1 MKKFTLLLTLLV
13 LAICANAETVTDV
26 LTTDDLAATGSSYKN
41 FSDFKFTSE
50 AKYLGCTSKNVGI
63 QLNTGKKTVNNV
75 DYYVGIATSQ
85 SGGLVKKVL
94 VEWNTTKTT
103 SPRTLNVYGSNE
115 PFDNTKNY
123 TSGSTLVG
131 QITYD
136 TTNGI
141 TTELSISDDYAYVAL
156 VSKKNSLVL
165 DKISIEWEAA
175 AATQCANPT
184 FSPASGTIWG
194 QQDEKIEIALN
205 CTTDG
210 AEIKYSEYDK
220 GTDISTIPDENFKV
234 YNSDSKVELNCPGT
248 YNIAAFAT
256 KDGLDNS
263 EKVKGTWELKNYVT
277 VSDIADFITK
287 GEANKDD
294 DYYQFGDLYV
304 TASKGKYTYVRDNKG
319 NYLLIYGSLTY
330 NDGTTFS
337 NGQIIPGVAGKYEK
351 YNGANELTNPRILN
365 EVSKSDIN
373 TEYTKPLLKSIAN
386 ITDNDVCQY
395 VRINGVKIN
404 STDKTIEVGESSL
417 AYYLGR
423 FNTALPYN
431 LNGEYDA
438 IGIVELYNGNPQLAI
453 TEFVD
458 NSPKELFINGTQ
470 IAKKAPYTY
479 EGDVEL
485 AHGNTLTVTDG
496 SIVASST
503 EASIAYALEN
513 NYSQLGTEA
522 NLVQGGTG
530 RVFWTGK
537 YTATI
542 DLAAKTVKL
551 ASSDAYPAKLR
562 VVTNFED
569 GNTDWT
575 YTNTEYCAVNNE
587 GVYVFTNVPFVTP
600 GKFIISADYTSTDES
615 TVNDWALGSAD
626 AVNNVLESGGSVNL
640 IAWGAESPIQIKTRE
655 DGYLMATYDLT
666 VDLNNHT
673 ITSTIVTG
681 IEEIE
686 ADGAEIAVGEGSI
699 GVAGGKATIYN
710 AAGQT
715 VATANNAEVAVPAGL
730 YIVKVNGKATK
741 VIVK

>member
-1 MKKFTLLLTLLV
+1 M

-26 LTTDDLAATGSSYKN
+26 LTAENLGISGSGYNVFTDKQYEGGS
-41 FSDFKFTSE
+41 T
-50 AKYLGCTSKNVGI
+50 AKYFGAAIKSNGI
-63 QLNTGKKTVNNV
+63 QINKGATKYVNFNNV
-75 DYYVGIATSQ
+75 KYYHGIATSV
-85 SGGLVKKVL
+85 SGGNVKRVK
-94 VEWNTTKTT
+94 VEWNPNSKNTGTIIDVIVSNNAFEPGRSYASQSSTK
-103 SPRTLNVYGSNE
+103 SLQM
-115 PFDNTKNY
+115 TKGESTELEINGNY
-123 TSGSTLVG
+123 TFIAIASN
-131 QITYD
+131 
-136 TTNGI
+136 NG
-141 TTELSISDDYAYVAL
+141 AL
-156 VSKKNSLVL
+156 NL
-165 DKISIEWEAA
+165 DKVTIEWEAA

-194 QQDEKIEIALN
+194 QQGEKIKIALN

-263 EKVKGTWELKNYVT
+263 EKVSGTWELKNYVT

-337 NGQIIPGVAGKYEK
+337 NGQIIRGVAGTYAK

-404 STDKTIEVGESSL
+404 STDNTIKVGEDKL

-423 FNTALPYN
+423 FNPKLPTN

-470 IAKKAPYTY
+470 IAKKVPYTY

-485 AHGNTLTVTDG
+485 THGNTLTVTDG

-575 YTNTEYCAVNNE
+575 YTNTEYCADNNE
-587 GVYVFTNVPFVTP
+587 GVYEFTDVPFVTP

-626 AVNNVLESGGSVNL
+626 ADNNVLESGGSVNL

-666 VDLNNHT
+666 VNLNDHT
-673 ITSTIVTG
+673 ITSTIATG

-699 GVAGGKATIYN
+699 GVAGGNATIYN

>member
-13 LAICANAETVTDV
+13 FAICANAETVTDV
-26 LTTDDLAATGSSYKN
+26 ITIDDLPTSGTSYTP
-41 FSDFKFTSE
+41 FSDKQFTSNATYE
-50 AKYLGCTSKNVGI
+50 GCVSKNYNGI
-63 QLNTGKKTVNNV
+63 QLNTGSTTSNSVA
-75 DYYVGIATSQ
+75 YYRGIATSQ
-85 SGGLVKKVL
+85 SGGLVKKVT
-94 VEWNTTKTT
+94 VEWNSSTA
-103 SPRTLNVYGSNE
+103 SGRTLNVYASND
-115 PFDNTKNY
+115 PFSNTVSY
-123 TSGSTLVG
+123 STNSKLVG
-131 QITYD
+131 KIV
-136 TTNGI
+136 NG
-141 TTELSISDDYAYVAL
+141 TSTELSISDNYAYIAL
-156 VSKKNSLVL
+156 VSSSKALVL
-165 DKISIEWEAA
+165 DKVTIEWEAA

-194 QQDEKIEIALN
+194 QQNEKIEIALN

-210 AEIKYSEYDK
+210 AEIKYYEYDN

-248 YNIAAFAT
+248 YKIDAFAT

-263 EKVKGTWELKNYVT
+263 EKVYGTWELKNYVT

-287 GEANKDD
+287 VEDNPN

-304 TASKGKYTYVRDNKG
+304 TASNGKYTYVRDNNG
-319 NYLLIYGSLTY
+319 NDLLIYGSLTY
-330 NDGTTFS
+330 NDGKTFS
-337 NGQIIPGVAGKYEK
+337 NGQIIPGVAGTYAK

-373 TEYTKPLLKSIAN
+373 TEYTKPLLKSIKD
-386 ITDNDVCQY
+386 ISTNDICQY

-404 STDKTIEVGESSL
+404 STSTNKTIEVGEESL

-423 FNTALPYN
+423 FNTALPTN
-431 LNGEYDA
+431 LDCEYDA
-438 IGIVELYNGNPQLAI
+438 IGIVELYNGKPQLAI

-458 NSPKELFINGTQ
+458 NSPEQLFINGTQ

-522 NLVQGGTG
+522 NLVQSGTG

-551 ASSDAYPAKLR
+551 ESSDAYPAKLR

-569 GNTDWT
+569 GNSNWT

-600 GKFIISADYTSTDES
+600 GKFIISADNTSTDES

-626 AVNNVLESGGSVNL
+626 ADNNVLESGGSVNL

-666 VDLNNHT
+666 VNLNDHT

-686 ADGAEIAVGEGSI
+686 SDGAEIAVGEGSI
-699 GVAGGKATIYN
+699 GVAGGNATIYN